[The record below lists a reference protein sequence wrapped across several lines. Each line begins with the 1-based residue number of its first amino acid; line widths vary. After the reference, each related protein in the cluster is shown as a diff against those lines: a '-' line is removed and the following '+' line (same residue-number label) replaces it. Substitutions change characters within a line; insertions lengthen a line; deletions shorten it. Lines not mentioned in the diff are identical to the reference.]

1 MLAGKN
7 SRKKLKAQVTY
18 EMMQYFSSSIYKNR
32 ALYLQISNIAHKV
45 HFIRGKQAFV
55 WQNSLGK

>member
-45 HFIRGKQAFV
+45 HFIRGM
-55 WQNSLGK
+55 